1 MEGLKP
7 MPLPVYVSQDLRMAN
22 PRFNELLERLNGI
35 IAPMGERKALKES
48 YEKVRPHSSDLG
60 LIWSRKLM

>member
-22 PRFNELLERLNGI
+22 PRFNELLERLNGV

-48 YEKVRPHSSDLG
+48 YVKVRPHSSDFTSVGAHLVT
-60 LIWSRKLM
+60 